1 MIELDVPSE
10 EAQEA
15 LGRCLA
21 ACCPRPFVVVLAGD
35 LGAGKTTLVRGFLR
49 GLGHVGSVKSPTF
62 TLIEPYDV
70 ASGPVFHLDLY
81 RLADPE
87 ELEYLGLRDLL
98 GERSLLLVEWP
109 DRGAGSLPPA
119 DLRIDIEH
127 RDSGRR
133 LRLDAVSARG
143 REAVRSAVDAFSSI
157 RCQETGLSTG
167 NS

>member
-1 MIELDVPSE
+1 
-10 EAQEA
+10 
-15 LGRCLA
+15 
-21 ACCPRPFVVVLAGD
+21 
-35 LGAGKTTLVRGFLR
+35 
-49 GLGHVGSVKSPTF
+49 
-62 TLIEPYDV
+62 
-70 ASGPVFHLDLY
+70 
-81 RLADPE
+81 LADPE

-127 RDSGRR
+127 RDAGRR